1 MEFAGS
7 DLLADEG
14 DCVQHDNRRVLDRFV
29 CARPHSIRIMIRP
42 QLLSFSAVVHNFT
55 RMGLGISVQQAFEP
69 GTVLAIQL
77 RVANTGLSC
86 VLSATVMRCQE
97 QPDKSWMLGCKLARP
112 LNDEETLSLF

>member
-7 DLLADEG
+7 DTLLNDADSIR
-14 DCVQHDNRRVLDRFV
+14 HDNRRVLDRFV

-42 QLLSFSAVVHNFT
+42 QLLSFPAFVHNFT
-55 RMGLGISVQQAFEP
+55 RAGLGISVQQAFEP

-86 VLSATVMRCQE
+86 VLSATVMRCQQ
-97 QPDKSWMLGCKLARP
+97 QPDKTWMLGCKLARL